1 MSTTKIIKP
10 IKMKRLLLS
19 VSIIG
24 FALSDS
30 LGQKTRDEF
39 SIV

>member
-1 MSTTKIIKP
+1 
-10 IKMKRLLLS
+10 MKRLLLS

-24 FALSDS
+24 FTLIDS